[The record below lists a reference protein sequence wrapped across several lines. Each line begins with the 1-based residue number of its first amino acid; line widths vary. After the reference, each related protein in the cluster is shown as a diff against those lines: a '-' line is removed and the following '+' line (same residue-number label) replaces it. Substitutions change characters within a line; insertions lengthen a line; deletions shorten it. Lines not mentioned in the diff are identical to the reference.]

1 MIAVGCVIGAVLL
14 AIFVALLVATFKP
27 AHSSSSSVPE
37 EKTTSVY
44 EREIGWDAG
53 VDEFVPGSTAD
64 VELALSNKQL
74 AEFEAYLKG
83 IDVNYDYED
92 EYHISEALA
101 VWDSNDAVVSQHK
114 HDVRVNGVLDADE
127 FYRLVKKNNKA
138 FLASNESTFH
148 KEYSAKKTKEYCKL
162 LIDAINDIHSK
173 NPELDFD
180 SVCCYLYDLK
190 VLDRI
195 ASLDFAAVNLET
207 KVFHLNEDSTNSW
220 GGITHNDEFFNNM
233 IYHEAYHI
241 YQVACECN
249 TQNGELRFGIN
260 HEYDEL
266 DVNSLCWY
274 WLVEASA
281 EMNACELLNIEYGT
295 YHAKIGYV
303 DTLNYI
309 LSLSGSNETA
319 NIQDINFT
327 HETKKIF
334 ELFDMTDK
342 DDMYELIEMMYSI
355 EIIQQKP
362 TGFFD
367 WFEEKYNIQA
377 IEGSQE
383 LLRLRLTVKE
393 DALLTLTKLF
403 YRNLAR
409 EINNGGVTLR
419 DAYYL
424 IRVFEADIDRHMSN
438 QTVGYLIFFK
448 DFYGD
453 YLDVQNEFF
462 AVLSKDNN
470 VEEDKLSS
478 GFQAYSMNINDGEK
492 DVSPNCTLNFLTNE
506 QRRDVVGFCESFYK
520 KGYPSMKNA
529 DVLCKQWLEKAP
541 YDELILDD

>member
-1 MIAVGCVIGAVLL
+1 
-14 AIFVALLVATFKP
+14 
-27 AHSSSSSVPE
+27 
-37 EKTTSVY
+37 
-44 EREIGWDAG
+44 
-53 VDEFVPGSTAD
+53 
-64 VELALSNKQL
+64 
-74 AEFEAYLKG
+74 
-83 IDVNYDYED
+83 
-92 EYHISEALA
+92 
-101 VWDSNDAVVSQHK
+101 
-114 HDVRVNGVLDADE
+114 
-127 FYRLVKKNNKA
+127 
-138 FLASNESTFH
+138 
-148 KEYSAKKTKEYCKL
+148 
-162 LIDAINDIHSK
+162 
-173 NPELDFD
+173 
-180 SVCCYLYDLK
+180 
-190 VLDRI
+190 
-195 ASLDFAAVNLET
+195 
-207 KVFHLNEDSTNSW
+207 
-220 GGITHNDEFFNNM
+220 
-233 IYHEAYHI
+233 
-241 YQVACECN
+241 
-249 TQNGELRFGIN
+249 
-260 HEYDEL
+260 
-266 DVNSLCWY
+266 
-274 WLVEASA
+274 
-281 EMNACELLNIEYGT
+281 
-295 YHAKIGYV
+295 
-303 DTLNYI
+303 
-309 LSLSGSNETA
+309 
-319 NIQDINFT
+319 
-327 HETKKIF
+327 
-334 ELFDMTDK
+334 MTDK

-462 AVLSKDNN
+462 AVLSKNNN